1 MRKQCENLSSRN
13 QDLVRSNTE
22 MRQRMADTEKEKEE
36 MKAKVSGQRHK
47 LEYLHKA
54 KKQVEDNLNK
64 MKVSVHID
72 SGYRV
77 QP

>member
-1 MRKQCENLSSRN
+1 
-13 QDLVRSNTE
+13 
-22 MRQRMADTEKEKEE
+22 MADTEKEKEE

-64 MKVSVHID
+64 MKVSVYID
-72 SGYRV
+72 SGNRV